1 MVSRWYSA
9 ETFYAQLLIAL
20 LVLLQPLAVLAE
32 ATDQGNLQVRIDE
45 VRKDEQALEAATR
58 RGRAAADFCVLCH
71 GEDGNSTKPD
81 VPHLAEQNPVYLL
94 DQIERF
100 ADGRRTDYIMSPL
113 AKKLTADEKVAL
125 VVYYSGQKREPPGEQ
140 GVDPAVLV
148 RGREIFDRECIGCH
162 GKDGK
167 GKEGYAYIAGLPL
180 KYVAS
185 TLTHFR
191 EREKGRT
198 NALMSAVIKPMSNEE
213 IDAIAAYVSSLH

>member
-1 MVSRWYSA
+1 MSGSYSA
-9 ETFYAQLLIAL
+9 ETFFAQLLVALAL
-20 LVLLQPLAVLAE
+20 LLPPAAVLAE
-32 ATDQGNLQVRIDE
+32 ATDQKILQAQIDE
-45 VRKDEQALEAATR
+45 VRKDKQALEVAMTK
-58 RGRAAADFCVLCH
+58 GRTAADFCVLCH

-100 ADGRRTDYIMSPL
+100 ADGRRSDYIMSPL

-125 VVYYSGQKREPPGEQ
+125 VVYYSGQKRVPSGDQ
-140 GVDPAVLV
+140 GLDPAVLV
-148 RGREIFDRECIGCH
+148 TGREIFDRECIGCH
-162 GKDGK
+162 GEDGK

-198 NALMSAVIKPMSNEE
+198 NALMSAVIKSMSNDE

>member
-1 MVSRWYSA
+1 MGRYSTV
-9 ETFYAQLLIAL
+9 TFYVQLLAMVAL
-20 LVLLQPLAVLAE
+20 LLPPVVVLAE
-32 ATDQGNLQVRIDE
+32 AIAQKTLQARIDE
-45 VRKDEQALEAATR
+45 VLKDKQALEVAMTK
-58 RGRAAADFCVLCH
+58 GRAAAGFCVLCH

-113 AKKLTADEKVAL
+113 AKKLTADEIVAL
-125 VVYYSGQKREPPGEQ
+125 VVYYSGQKRVPTGEQ
-140 GVDPAVLV
+140 GLDPAVLV
-148 RGREIFDRECIGCH
+148 TGREIFERECIGCH
-162 GKDGK
+162 GDDGK
-167 GKEGYAYIAGLPL
+167 GKEGYAYVAGLPL

-198 NALMSAVIKPMSNEE
+198 NALMSAVVKQMSNEE

>member
-1 MVSRWYSA
+1 MGRYS
-9 ETFYAQLLIAL
+9 TMNFYVQLLVVLA
-20 LVLLQPLAVLAE
+20 VLLTPVVVLAE
-32 ATDQGNLQVRIDE
+32 AIAQKTLQARIDE
-45 VRKDEQALEAATR
+45 VMKDKRELEVAMTK
-58 RGRAAADFCVLCH
+58 GRAAADFCILCH

-113 AKKLTADEKVAL
+113 AKKLTADEIVAL
-125 VVYYSGQKREPPGEQ
+125 VVYYSEQKRVPTGEQ
-140 GVDPAVLV
+140 GLDPAVLV
-148 RGREIFDRECIGCH
+148 TGREIFERECIGCH
-162 GKDGK
+162 GDDGK
-167 GKEGYAYIAGLPL
+167 GMEGYAYIAGLPL
-180 KYVAS
+180 KYLAS

-198 NALMSAVIKPMSNEE
+198 NALMSAVVKQMSNEE